1 MISKELLTYMVEN
14 LRKYEWNAKNNPDS
28 RILTQWEFCLSA
40 LAKME
45 REFDQLKEIA
55 PYSLLKKGDELEK
68 HFNDKQPISDALCVA
83 CGWFIR
89 EMFLYYERKNSSRK
103 DLPDLWYNFYHNKN
117 ELISNIYGFDKDY
130 ITSGKLDI
138 DILNYKLGLLSPSLD
153 EKKNELI
160 NFLKKLEDKLN
171 NKEKVLNELLNK
183 VKGYEEG
190 LNFIALDKGFQEL
203 LRVKRLTLKS
213 SLRFVNIFGFLLVLV
228 PAVIILLKFCEIF
241 SITDWIQVL
250 PILGL
255 EFILIYFF
263 RIVLNEYKTTQV
275 QIIQLELR
283 HSLCQ
288 FIRSYNE
295 YASDM
300 RSKDS
305 NSLDKFENLIF
316 SSILAEANKIPSTFD
331 GLEQLS
337 NFIKNIKSGN

>member
-1 MISKELLTYMVEN
+1 MISKELLTHTVEN
-14 LRKYEWNAKNNPDS
+14 LREYRQNAENNPDS
-28 RILTQWEFCLSA
+28 RVLTQWEFCLSA
-40 LAKME
+40 LAKVE
-45 REFDQLKEIA
+45 REFNQLKEIA

-68 HFNDKQPISDALCVA
+68 HFNDKPILDALYIA

-89 EMFLYYERKNSSRK
+89 EMFLYYERRNSSRL
-103 DLPDLWYNFYHNKN
+103 DLFSLWNEFCHNKN
-117 ELISNIYGFDKDY
+117 ELISDEYSSDKDY

-160 NFLKKLEDKLN
+160 TFLKILEDKLN
-171 NKEKVLNELLNK
+171 NKEQVFNELLNK

-228 PAVIILLKFCEIF
+228 PAVIILLKFCNIF
-241 SITDWIQVL
+241 KITDWIQVL

>member
-1 MISKELLTYMVEN
+1 MISKELLTHTVEN
-14 LRKYEWNAKNNPDS
+14 LREYRQNAENNPDS
-28 RILTQWEFCLSA
+28 RVLTQWEFCLSA
-40 LAKME
+40 LAKVE
-45 REFDQLKEIA
+45 REFNQLKEIA

-68 HFNDKQPISDALCVA
+68 HFNDKPILDALYIA

-89 EMFLYYERKNSSRK
+89 EMFLYYERRNSSRL
-103 DLPDLWYNFYHNKN
+103 DLFSLWNEFCHNKN
-117 ELISNIYGFDKDY
+117 ELISDEYSSDKDY

-160 NFLKKLEDKLN
+160 TFLKILEDKLN
-171 NKEKVLNELLNK
+171 NKEKVFNELLNK

-228 PAVIILLKFCEIF
+228 PAVIILLKFCNIF
-241 SITDWIQVL
+241 KITDWIQVL

>member
-1 MISKELLTYMVEN
+1 MLSKELLNSTVEK
-14 LRKYEWNAKNNPDS
+14 LRLYEQNARKEPDS
-28 RILTQWEFCLSA
+28 RDLKRWEFCLSA

-45 REFDQLKEIA
+45 REFGKLKEIA
-55 PYSLLKKGDELEK
+55 PYSLLNNGDELEK
-68 HFNDKQPISDALCVA
+68 HLNDRPISDALYIA
-83 CGWFIR
+83 CGWFVR
-89 EMFLYYERKNSSRK
+89 EMLLYYKRKNESRD
-103 DLPDLWYNFYHNKN
+103 DLFILWYEFYSDEN
-117 ELISNIYGFDKDY
+117 ELIYYDSVPSRDY
-130 ITSGKLDI
+130 IISGQLDI
-138 DILNYKLGLLSPSLD
+138 DILNYTLGSLSPSLD
-153 EKKNELI
+153 EKKKELI
-160 NFLKKLEDKLN
+160 TSLEELEKNIN
-171 NKEKVLNELLNK
+171 NKEEVVNNLLSK
-183 VKGYEEG
+183 VKGYESG
-190 LNFIALDKGFQEL
+190 LNFIALDKGFQQL
-203 LRVKRLTLKS
+203 LSVKRLSLKS
-213 SLRFVNIFGFLLVLV
+213 SLCFLICFGFLLVLV
-228 PAVIILLKFCEIF
+228 PAATIFLKFCNIF

-300 RSKDS
+300 RNKDS

-316 SSILAEANKIPSTFD
+316 SSILAESNKIPSTFD